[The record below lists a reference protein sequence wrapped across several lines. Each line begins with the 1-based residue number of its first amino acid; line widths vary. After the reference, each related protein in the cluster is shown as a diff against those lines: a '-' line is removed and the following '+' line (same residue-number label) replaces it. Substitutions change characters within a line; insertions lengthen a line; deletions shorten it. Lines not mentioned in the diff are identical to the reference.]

1 MESFGPSLAP
11 LALLFSK
18 GSSLAVENT
27 PLRTLCSPA
36 MAWSPGS
43 LRSFR
48 EGPFGLGSGVIISSG
63 NAVDAAPGGFANS
76 NLGYPGSSYC
86 GQGSTFDAAFYT
98 VDFLL
103 RPEFDGV
110 QIEFVAGSADSTRES
125 DPIAIWLN
133 GDQYAI
139 DSSGQQITA
148 TSEFLNEPIGIGRPQ
163 NGLQFGR
170 ASPLLL
176 LGTPTRPGVNTLVFA
191 ACDLNDDALD
201 TGLLFNI
208 KGCVDCDTNI
218 KINYVTSTV
227 TVGAA
232 EETGAPET
240 IKAAGQARGTV
251 IFTVQ
256 ETAVTT
262 TTEAAVTT
270 TAEAPTTTTEAAVT
284 TSEAAI
290 TTAEPTTFGTVET
303 SAASSDVVT
312 EDTTAQTTTT
322 EAGPVTTAEVTE
334 AITSSAVVTD
344 DSAQTTMTEAESV
357 TTSEATTTEPVTTS
371 ETTASDAAET
381 TTAVAVD
388 TTKATASDSATLD
401 ITTSSIT
408 ESIATTSAEAANTQ
422 TSAIGTTDVVS
433 SDETKT
439 ATLSTEVET
448 VSQSINPGTTTESS
462 PVQDTTSATGT
473 DSHSSIE
480 TASASTSK
488 ATSEDSTGTST
499 ESASQLSSAVT
510 VSNSQTTGISTLSTS
525 AKRTP
530 TVDSSLTSA
539 KTDASAPTSITE
551 TISEHIATPYPTVV
565 NSHTKGYNVTKTEP
579 ATTVTTV
586 VYTTVNPH
594 KPDCLTTTEIAVTV
608 GYTPCNCAHQT
619 LPPVEMTTVVVPCQ
633 SCGPHGE
640 NSISLTVPAAACETG
655 SKSGGKSPS
664 HPKGDAHEGHSSDKS
679 YPVPGPNEQPKPHST
694 YKQLI
699 QTMSAGDHGETEDH
713 SAYQKNGQPSALP
726 HKDYPTSNDKYPI
739 HPTQAHG
746 NYSAVH
752 TETPQQPGQHRP
764 NGQGQEGFSK
774 TYITQTFT
782 VAAKT
787 QGTNSTTLHTGVPSY
802 EPNAPIVAAGG
813 IKSSSGIWYL
823 ASIACGAV
831 LLLAI

>member
-1 MESFGPSLAP
+1 MELGGNDISRLSSGVDFHALFAFRPRSGAFGPP
-11 LALLFSK
+11 LLQ
-18 GSSLAVENT
+18 GSSLVVENT
-27 PLRTLCSPA
+27 PPQNSLLAGDGLLVVETTFEG
-36 MAWSPGS
+36 SPGS

-110 QIEFVAGSADSTRES
+110 QIEFVVGSADSTRES

-176 LGTPTRPGVNTLVFA
+176 LGIPTRPGVNTLVFA

-201 TGLLFNI
+201 TGLLSNI

-232 EETGAPET
+232 EKTGAPET
-240 IKAAGQARGTV
+240 IKPAGQARGTV
-251 IFTVQ
+251 IVTVQ

-262 TTEAAVTT
+262 TTEAVVTT
-270 TAEAPTTTTEAAVT
+270 TAEAPTTATEAAITT
-284 TSEAAI
+284 TSAAI
-290 TTAEPTTFGTVET
+290 ITTTAEPTTSGTVET
-303 SAASSDVVT
+303 SAASSDIVT
-312 EDTTAQTTTT
+312 EDTTAQSTTT
-322 EAGPVTTAEVTE
+322 EAGPVTTAETTE

-344 DSAQTTMTEAESV
+344 DSAQTTTAEA
-357 TTSEATTTEPVTTS
+357 EPVTTS

-388 TTKATASDSATLD
+388 TTTVDITTEATTEATASGTATLD
-401 ITTSSIT
+401 ISTSSIT
-408 ESIATTSAEAANTQ
+408 ESIATISAETANTQ

-462 PVQDTTSATGT
+462 PVQDTTTATGT

-480 TASASTSK
+480 TASASTSQ
-488 ATSEDSTGTST
+488 ATSADSTGTST
-499 ESASQLSSAVT
+499 ESASQFSSAMT
-510 VSNSQTTGISTLSTS
+510 VSSSQTTAISTLSTS
-525 AKRTP
+525 AKRTS
-530 TVDSSLTSA
+530 TADSSLTGSN
-539 KTDASAPTSITE
+539 TDTSAPSTSVAE
-551 TISEHIATPYPTVV
+551 SISHHIPTPYPTADNVY
-565 NSHTKGYNVTKTEP
+565 TKGNNITKTEP

-594 KPDCLTTTEIAVTV
+594 KPDCLTTTKIAMTV
-608 GYTPCNCAHQT
+608 GYTP
-619 LPPVEMTTVVVPCQ
+619 
-633 SCGPHGE
+633 
-640 NSISLTVPAAACETG
+640 
-655 SKSGGKSPS
+655 
-664 HPKGDAHEGHSSDKS
+664 
-679 YPVPGPNEQPKPHST
+679 
-694 YKQLI
+694 
-699 QTMSAGDHGETEDH
+699 
-713 SAYQKNGQPSALP
+713 
-726 HKDYPTSNDKYPI
+726 
-739 HPTQAHG
+739 
-746 NYSAVH
+746 
-752 TETPQQPGQHRP
+752 
-764 NGQGQEGFSK
+764 
-774 TYITQTFT
+774 
-782 VAAKT
+782 
-787 QGTNSTTLHTGVPSY
+787 
-802 EPNAPIVAAGG
+802 
-813 IKSSSGIWYL
+813 
-823 ASIACGAV
+823 
-831 LLLAI
+831 